1 MNIGDFIMRHTLS
14 VLVENKPG
22 VLARAAGLFSGR
34 GFNITSLTVGET
46 EDVTTSRMTI
56 VVTGDDAIL
65 EQVTK
70 QLNKLVDV
78 IKVYDYMGE
87 VHLERELALV
97 KVQADVQQRSE
108 IIQLAEIFRAKIVDV
123 SDRTYVLEITGT
135 ADKVNAFIDLL
146 RPFGIRELIR
156 TGTVATARGTK
167 KRK

>member
-1 MNIGDFIMRHTLS
+1 MRHTLS

-22 VLARAAGLFSGR
+22 VLARVAGLFSGR

-46 EDVTTSRMTI
+46 EDPTTSRMTI
-56 VVTGDDAIL
+56 VVTGDDIIL

-78 IKVYDYMGE
+78 IKVYDFTGE
-87 VHLERELALV
+87 AHLERELALI
-97 KVQADVQQRSE
+97 KVQAEVKERSE

-123 SDRTYVLEITGT
+123 SERTYTLEITGT

-146 RPFGIRELIR
+146 RSFGIRELIR
-156 TGTVATARGTK
+156 TGTVASARE
-167 KRK
+167 KRRRR